1 MGLSTAVVQI
11 PVHDDLGG
19 GAVALVSHRIKV
31 VAHAAAQ
38 ARFNARL
45 KSRLPCIGAAA
56 RGPQGFDAGA
66 DAAALLDGGG
76 RHFFGAG
83 GHCQCHLAHVT
94 DGSTA
99 HITDGGTGGG
109 TDGGTRGG
117 TDGGTGGRAR
127 HALLARRHIVQVRGF
142 RHQVGFGQCQARVGL
157 LCIHTAAH
165 TGFHARLNL
174 QRGVF
179 VYAWLAVQ
187 TFTDQR
193 ARSVC

>member
-38 ARFNARL
+38 ARFDARL
-45 KSRLPCIGAAA
+45 KGRLPGIGAAA
-56 RGPQGFDAGA
+56 GGPQNF

-83 GHCQCHLAHVT
+83 GQCRCHLAHVT

-99 HITDGGTGGG
+99 HVTD
-109 TDGGTRGG
+109 GG
-117 TDGGTGGRAR
+117 TDGGTGGRAH

-142 RHQVGFGQCQARVGL
+142 RHQVGFGQCQARVVL
-157 LCIHTAAH
+157 LCIHTEVH
-165 TGFHARLNL
+165 TGFPARLNL

-179 VYAWLAVQ
+179 V
-187 TFTDQR
+187 
-193 ARSVC
+193 